1 MGGGIVGEETAVV
14 KTSRRGISVAL
25 HVLDKA
31 IQVVAAS
38 NSGEVGLRRPEQGRG
53 RSAQVAELWI
63 RRRNKV
69 RTDSTA
75 AGTVAIQ
82 VSTAS
87 FAAGGSDCGNAV
99 GEPRRLLNQRVAEGS
114 VRDEAI
120 APALNTLRFHAHD
133 ERGIQFKF
141 PETKEE

>member
-1 MGGGIVGEETAVV
+1 MGGGGVVGEETEVV

-25 HVLDKA
+25 HVLDQA

-53 RSAQVAELWI
+53 GSAQVTELWI

-69 RTDSTA
+69 QTDSTA

-87 FAAGGSDCGNAV
+87 SPAGGSDGGNAV
-99 GEPRRLLNQRVAEGS
+99 GEPRRLLSQRVAEGS
-114 VRDEAI
+114 VRDEAV
-120 APALNTLRFHAHD
+120 APALNKHSSISCTR
-133 ERGIQFKF
+133 RKRNTIQI
-141 PETKEE
+141 P